1 MTVHQ
6 LYPKP
11 ALRMGNSR
19 DFDISWE
26 LIRSSGI
33 TGAYREIGRIVS
45 TVETQLAAL
54 RYKKPG
60 AVWVSFIGGTGTGKS
75 TLFNALLQKKV
86 SKAGVERPKTEG
98 PVVYIHKDCMRQD
111 ELPFDTIG
119 SVRMS
124 DGDAAAEIT
133 GSENAFS
140 FIEHENVALSHIIFM
155 DAPDV
160 DSIDSKNRSIAE
172 AVYLLS
178 DVTVFVTSQEKYAD
192 DIPSRFLYRLQK
204 EGKTFFLLFNK
215 TDKEQ
220 TKGEIT
226 EFYRD
231 RNLVIDKD
239 RIWLVPFLGNP
250 DTSIFHQPEFQAFY
264 HSFFQVLSPE
274 KIGMI
279 IKNERER
286 SLAEIIDKMD
296 QLLGLLEEE
305 KRTAEKWGRE
315 LDAIVDSTWRG
326 LVDEM
331 KSRYEEENKSE
342 IKKEVRRIFNK
353 YDVLAKPRRYISNLI
368 SLPFRFLG
376 FLPQGQ
382 FTEKKDEEL
391 LDARSK
397 VDNSPIIAAMDSMNR
412 SVFEKLSPADPS
424 APLFNAL
431 REEKRTMRGEEV
443 LEKIRKKQEEL
454 AYWLGETFRT
464 LAAGIPTGKKIGIYS
479 ASILWGTV
487 ILSFETVLGGGITLL
502 EAAFDSVFAPF
513 LTKGSVELFAYGELK
528 RITLELNDKYEKAL
542 MSILEEQKSRY
553 MASLCEVLT
562 PDHVLTSLYRL
573 RGELEESR

>member
-1 MTVHQ
+1 
-6 LYPKP
+6 
-11 ALRMGNSR
+11 
-19 DFDISWE
+19 
-26 LIRSSGI
+26 
-33 TGAYREIGRIVS
+33 
-45 TVETQLAAL
+45 
-54 RYKKPG
+54 
-60 AVWVSFIGGTGTGKS
+60 
-75 TLFNALLQKKV
+75 
-86 SKAGVERPKTEG
+86 
-98 PVVYIHKDCMRQD
+98 
-111 ELPFDTIG
+111 
-119 SVRMS
+119 
-124 DGDAAAEIT
+124 
-133 GSENAFS
+133 
-140 FIEHENVALSHIIFM
+140 
-155 DAPDV
+155 
-160 DSIDSKNRSIAE
+160 
-172 AVYLLS
+172 
-178 DVTVFVTSQEKYAD
+178 
-192 DIPSRFLYRLQK
+192 
-204 EGKTFFLLFNK
+204 
-215 TDKEQ
+215 
-220 TKGEIT
+220 
-226 EFYRD
+226 
-231 RNLVIDKD
+231 
-239 RIWLVPFLGNP
+239 
-250 DTSIFHQPEFQAFY
+250 
-264 HSFFQVLSPE
+264 
-274 KIGMI
+274 
-279 IKNERER
+279 
-286 SLAEIIDKMD
+286 
-296 QLLGLLEEE
+296 
-305 KRTAEKWGRE
+305 
-315 LDAIVDSTWRG
+315 
-326 LVDEM
+326 M